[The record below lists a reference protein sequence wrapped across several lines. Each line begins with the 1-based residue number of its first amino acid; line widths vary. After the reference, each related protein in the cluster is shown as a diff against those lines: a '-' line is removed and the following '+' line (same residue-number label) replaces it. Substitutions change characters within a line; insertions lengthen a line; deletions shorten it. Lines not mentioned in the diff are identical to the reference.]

1 MMKINIS
8 KIIKKYLSSRF
19 LPETEER
26 VQKWIIKN
34 ENIEE
39 KEQASLE
46 YWEELEGA
54 EDLDTYTA
62 LDRVIKGS
70 DMPSKH

>member
-1 MMKINIS
+1 MKINIS